1 MPVCCDGSNSVLGIF
16 CKKALQQAV
25 IATMLYTL
33 VVMSVKTVDRNK
45 VQGWT
50 GEYEAACGMGWCV
63 S

>member
-1 MPVCCDGSNSVLGIF
+1 MPVCCDGSNRFNSVLGIF

-45 VQGWT
+45 VEGWT
-50 GEYEAACGMGWCV
+50 RE
-63 S
+63 